1 MDFDQIDTIIEISKH
16 NSFSR
21 AAEHLYRTQPAISK
35 QVRSLEQ
42 ELGQKLFHR
51 AGKQVELTSAGRILL
66 EHCVQLAEL
75 RRLAR
80 EALERMR
87 HVPHGRVAVGAN
99 EATSLYVLPPVFV
112 AFRARYPEVR
122 LRIHRNFTRKLVE
135 RVLANTLDFAVVS
148 LPVDE
153 KDLEVLPLF
162 RDELAVI
169 VPPRHPLAD
178 QQSVTLEQ
186 LAEHSFIFPRT
197 GRTRA
202 LFERV
207 FANRGLEPRVSLELA
222 SVEAIKKFVAVGLGI
237 SLISRSFAAQEAA
250 DGTLRLIPLEGLK
263 LVRELGLIHHRD
275 KCICP
280 VMEAFLKLVQELCPR
295 LRKFGRGSKP

>member
-1 MDFDQIDTIIEISKH
+1 MDFDQIDTIIEIAKH

-51 AGKQVELTSAGRILL
+51 TGKQVQLTTAGRILL
-66 EHCVQLAEL
+66 EHCQQLAEL
-75 RRLAR
+75 RRQAK

-87 HVPHGRVAVGAN
+87 HVSRGRLAVGAN
-99 EATSLYVLPPVFV
+99 EATSLYVLPPVFA
-112 AFRARYPEVR
+112 AFGARYPEVR

-153 KDLEVLPLF
+153 KDLAVLPLF
-162 RDELAVI
+162 RDELVVI
-169 VPPRHPLAD
+169 VPPRHLLAS
-178 QQSVTLEQ
+178 QRSVTVEQ
-186 LAEHSFIFPRT
+186 LADHRLIFPRT

-207 FANRGLEPRVSLELA
+207 FANRSLEPRVSLELA
-222 SVEAIKKFVAVGLGI
+222 SVEAIKKFVAVGLGV
-237 SLISRSFAAQEAA
+237 SLISRSFGGAGGSQRHAAPDPAGRPEAGA
-250 DGTLRLIPLEGLK
+250 GAGPDSPPRQGHLPGDGSVPETGPGALP
-263 LVRELGLIHHRD
+263 
-275 KCICP
+275 
-280 VMEAFLKLVQELCPR
+280 EAVEE
-295 LRKFGRGSKP
+295 

>member
-1 MDFDQIDTIIEISKH
+1 MDFDQIHTMIEIAKH

-21 AAEHLYRTQPAISK
+21 AAERLYRTQPAISK

-51 AGKQVELTSAGRILL
+51 AGKQVELTPAGRILL
-66 EHCVQLAEL
+66 EHCLQLAEL
-75 RRLAR
+75 RHQAK

-87 HVPHGRVAVGAN
+87 HVPRGRLAVGAN
-99 EATSLYVLPPVFV
+99 EATSLYVLPPVFA

-153 KDLEVLPLF
+153 KDLMVLPLF
-162 RDELAVI
+162 RDELVVV
-169 VPPRHPLAD
+169 VPPGHPLAS
-178 QQSVTLEQ
+178 QRSVTVEQ
-186 LAEHSFIFPRT
+186 LADHSLIFPRT

-222 SVEAIKKFVAVGLGI
+222 SVEAIKKFVAVGLGV
-237 SLISRSFAAQEAA
+237 SLISRSFAGQEAA
-250 DGTLRLIPLEGLK
+250 NGTLQLISLEGLK
-263 LVRELGLIHHRD
+263 LVRELGLIYHRD

-295 LRKFGRGSKP
+295 LLKSDE

>member
-1 MDFDQIDTIIEISKH
+1 MDFDQIDTIIEIAKH
-16 NSFSR
+16 NNFSR
-21 AAEHLYRTQPAISK
+21 AAERLYRTQPAISK
-35 QVRSLEQ
+35 QVRSLEL

-51 AGKQVELTSAGRILL
+51 AGRQVELTAAGRILL
-66 EHCVQLAEL
+66 EHCLQLAEL
-75 RRLAR
+75 RRQAR

-87 HVPHGRVAVGAN
+87 HVPRGRLAVGAN
-99 EATSLYVLPPVFV
+99 EATSLYVLPPVFA
-112 AFRARYPEVR
+112 AFHARYPEVR

-153 KDLEVLPLF
+153 KDLAVLPLF
-162 RDELAVI
+162 RDELVVI
-169 VPPRHPLAD
+169 VPLGHPLAS
-178 QQSVTLEQ
+178 QPSVKVEQ
-186 LAEHSFIFPRT
+186 LADHSLIFPRT

-222 SVEAIKKFVAVGLGI
+222 SVEAIKKFVAVGLGV
-237 SLISRSFAAQEAA
+237 SLVSRSFAAQEAA
-250 DGTLRLIPLEGLK
+250 NDTLRLIPLEGLK

-275 KCICP
+275 KYICP

-295 LRKFGRGSKP
+295 LLKSEA

>member
-1 MDFDQIDTIIEISKH
+1 MDFDQIDTIIEIAKH

-35 QVRSLEQ
+35 QVRSLEL

-51 AGKQVELTSAGRILL
+51 TGKQVQLTSAGRILL
-66 EHCVQLAEL
+66 EHCQQLAEL
-75 RRLAR
+75 RRQAK

-87 HVPHGRVAVGAN
+87 HVPRGRLAVGAN
-99 EATSLYVLPPVFV
+99 EATSLYVLPPVFA
-112 AFRARYPEVR
+112 AFGARYPEVR

-153 KDLEVLPLF
+153 KDLAVLPLF
-162 RDELAVI
+162 RDELVVI
-169 VPPRHPLAD
+169 VPPRHPLAG
-178 QQSVTLEQ
+178 QRSVTVEQ
-186 LAEHSFIFPRT
+186 LADHPLIFPRT

-207 FANRGLEPRVSLELA
+207 FANRSLEPRVSLELA
-222 SVEAIKKFVAVGLGI
+222 SVEAIKEFVAVGLGV
-237 SLISRSFAAQEAA
+237 SLISRSFAAQEAIN
-250 DGTLRLIPLEGLK
+250 GTLRLIPLEGLK
-263 LVRELGLIHHRD
+263 LVRELGLIYHRD

-280 VMEAFLKLVQELCPR
+280 VMEAFLKLVHELCPR
-295 LRKFGRGSKP
+295 LLKSEG

>member
-1 MDFDQIDTIIEISKH
+1 MDFDQIETVIQIAKH

-21 AAEHLYRTQPAISK
+21 AAERLYRTQPAISK

-42 ELGQKLFHR
+42 ELGQRLFHR
-51 AGKQVELTSAGRILL
+51 AGKRVELTAAGRILL
-66 EHCVQLAEL
+66 EHCIQLSDL
-75 RRLAR
+75 RRQAR
-80 EALERMR
+80 EALEQMR
-87 HVPHGRVAVGAN
+87 HVPRGRLAVGAN
-99 EATSLYVLPPVFV
+99 EATSLYVLPPVFA

-153 KDLEVLPLF
+153 KDLTVLPMF
-162 RDELAVI
+162 RDELVVI
-169 VPPRHPLAD
+169 APPKHPLAGHRA
-178 QQSVTLEQ
+178 VTVEQ
-186 LAEHSFIFPRT
+186 VAEHSLIFPRT

-207 FANRGLEPRVSLELA
+207 FGSRGLEPRVSLELA

-237 SLISRSFAAQEAA
+237 SLISRSFAAEEAA
-250 DGTLRLIPLEGLK
+250 NGTLRLIPLDGLK
-263 LVRELGLIHHRD
+263 LVRELGLIHHQD

-280 VMEAFLKLVQELCPR
+280 VMSAFLNLVQELIKNEE
-295 LRKFGRGSKP
+295 LKVKGYE